1 MDFQNTTFM
10 EVMFTQVSLY
20 FDRTKQELP
29 YRDTSMTKIAL
40 KKLSL
45 GSYCYIK
52 YIVHTLILWMTLFL
66 PVKVFFYFYLA
77 QWLCYLFYFH
87 WLYFQA
93 DAQQKYVDYVNDL
106 AGKIFIF
113 LISKFTILVSFWWPF
128 LYCAPNIQHLNPQN
142 WIVLEL

>member
-66 PVKVFFYFYLA
+66 PVKVFF
-77 QWLCYLFYFH
+77 LF
-87 WLYFQA
+87 LSSSVA
-93 DAQQKYVDYVNDL
+93 VL
-106 AGKIFIF
+106 FILF
-113 LISKFTILVSFWWPF
+113 PLTLFSG
-128 LYCAPNIQHLNPQN
+128 
-142 WIVLEL
+142 